1 MSREELLPR
10 RAMRALVIAAS
21 AIVVVAGLREAS
33 EILLPFLSALFI
45 AVVSLPVMAWLQR
58 NRVPTWLAVMLTV
71 LAAAG
76 VVSVLGVVV
85 GQSVGEFAQVVAD
98 SQYNQRFEELAGQL
112 GAWAEEANLPF
123 ADRGPFEL
131 VDPEAVVNL
140 LGGTLGAL
148 AGLLQDAFLVLL
160 AVIFILVEAAGFR
173 HKLRVAF
180 GDRGGN
186 LERLEQMAQQV
197 QKYLAVKTVVSLGTG
212 FLAFAWVW
220 TLGIDFPLMWG
231 LVAFLFNYIPNIGS
245 IVAAVGPSVLAL
257 VQVDLGRALVVA
269 SGYVAL
275 NIAFGNILE
284 PTLLGRKLGMSVLVV
299 FLSLVFWGWV
309 WGPMGLLLAV
319 PITMTF
325 KIAFENTDDLRWIA
339 VLLDAKPRARP
350 AVGTPPPDSPAAV
363 RTPASGSPA
372 SPAAPSD
379 AQPGPQAPTRS
390 PAMVTTPAPA
400 SPAAPTDAP
409 RGPQAPTRSPA
420 VVTTPAPASPAS
432 SAEPTDAPRGPQA
445 PTRTPAA

>member
-1 MSREELLPR
+1 MGREELLPR
-10 RAMRALVIAAS
+10 RAMRFLVVAAS
-21 AIVVVAGLREAS
+21 TIVVVAGLREAS

-112 GAWAEEANLPF
+112 GAWAEEVNLPF
-123 ADRGPFEL
+123 ADRTPFEL
-131 VDPEAVVNL
+131 VNPEAVVNL

-173 HKLRVAF
+173 GKLRVAF
-180 GDRGGN
+180 GDRGSN
-186 LERLEQMAQQV
+186 LERLDQMAQQV

-220 TLGIDFPLMWG
+220 VLGIDFPLMWG

-339 VLLDAKPRARP
+339 VLLDANPRAAVRTP
-350 AVGTPPPDSPAAV
+350 APDSPAAV
-363 RTPASGSPA
+363 RTPAPD
-372 SPAAPSD
+372 SPAA
-379 AQPGPQAPTRS
+379 T
-390 PAMVTTPAPA
+390 
-400 SPAAPTDAP
+400 
-409 RGPQAPTRSPA
+409 
-420 VVTTPAPASPAS
+420 
-432 SAEPTDAPRGPQA
+432 AEPSGAPRGPQA

>member
-1 MSREELLPR
+1 MGREELMPR
-10 RAMRALVIAAS
+10 RAMRFLVVAAS
-21 AIVVVAGLREAS
+21 TIVVVAGLREAS

-98 SQYNQRFEELAGQL
+98 SQYQQRFEELAGQL
-112 GAWAEEANLPF
+112 RAWAEEANLPF
-123 ADRGPFEL
+123 ADRTPFEL
-131 VDPEAVVNL
+131 VNPEAVVNL

-148 AGLLQDAFLVLL
+148 AGVLQDAFLVLL

-173 HKLRVAF
+173 SKLRVAF
-180 GDRGGN
+180 GDRGAN

-197 QKYLAVKTVVSLGTG
+197 QKYLAVKTAVSLGTG
-212 FLAFAWVW
+212 FFAFLWVW

-231 LVAFLFNYIPNIGS
+231 LVTFLFNYIPNIGS

-257 VQVDLGRALVVA
+257 VQADLGLALAVA
-269 SGYVAL
+269 AGYVVL

-299 FLSLVFWGWV
+299 FASLVFWGWV

-339 VLLDAKPRARP
+339 VLLDANPGARAAAGTP
-350 AVGTPPPDSPAAV
+350 GSEPAAAGGTPAPESSGVVGTSAGAVVTSVAVGTPPMPEPSAAV
-363 RTPASGSPA
+363 TTPVPEPPA
-372 SPAAPSD
+372 VTSEPSD
-379 AQPGPQAPTRS
+379 ARCVPP
-390 PAMVTTPAPA
+390 
-400 SPAAPTDAP
+400 
-409 RGPQAPTRSPA
+409 
-420 VVTTPAPASPAS
+420 
-432 SAEPTDAPRGPQA
+432 A
-445 PTRTPAA
+445 PTRTPVG

>member
-1 MSREELLPR
+1 MGREELLPR
-10 RAMRALVIAAS
+10 RAMRFLVVAA
-21 AIVVVAGLREAS
+21 ATMVVVAGLREAS

-45 AVVSLPVMAWLQR
+45 AIVSLPFLAWLQR
-58 NRVPTWLAVMLTV
+58 NRVPTWLAVMFTV
-71 LAAAG
+71 AAAAG

-98 SQYNQRFEELAGQL
+98 SRYNERFEALANRL
-112 GAWAEEANLPF
+112 GAWAEQANLPF
-123 ADRGPFEL
+123 ADRTPLDF
-131 VDPEAVVNL
+131 VNPEAVVNL
-140 LGGTLGAL
+140 LGGTLAAL

-173 HKLRVAF
+173 AKVRLAF
-180 GDRGGN
+180 GERGRS
-186 LERLEQMAQQV
+186 LERMSQITLQV

-212 FLAFAWVW
+212 FLAFVWVW

-269 SGYVAL
+269 AGYVAL

-284 PTLLGRKLGMSVLVV
+284 PTLLGRRLGMSILVV

-319 PITMTF
+319 PITMSL

-339 VLLDAKPRARP
+339 VLLDADPARTREPAGRP
-350 AVGTPPPDSPAAV
+350 APAPAAADAE
-363 RTPASGSPA
+363 PSG
-372 SPAAPSD
+372 APR
-379 AQPGPQAPTRS
+379 APTR
-390 PAMVTTPAPA
+390 
-400 SPAAPTDAP
+400 
-409 RGPQAPTRSPA
+409 
-420 VVTTPAPASPAS
+420 
-432 SAEPTDAPRGPQA
+432 
-445 PTRTPAA
+445 

>member
-1 MSREELLPR
+1 MGREELLPR
-10 RAMRALVIAAS
+10 RAMRFMVVAAS
-21 AIVVVAGLREAS
+21 TIVVVAGLREAS

-45 AVVSLPVMAWLQR
+45 AVVSLPVMAWLQG

-98 SQYNQRFEELAGQL
+98 SQYNERFEELANRL
-112 GAWAEEANLPF
+112 RLWAEDLNLPF
-123 ADRGPFEL
+123 ADRTPLEL
-131 VDPEAVVNL
+131 VNPSAVVNL

-173 HKLRVAF
+173 SKLRVAF
-180 GDRGGN
+180 GDRGAN
-186 LERLEQMAQQV
+186 LERLGQMAHQV

-220 TLGIDFPLMWG
+220 ILGIDFPLMWG

-275 NIAFGNILE
+275 NIVFGNILE

-325 KIAFENTDDLRWIA
+325 KIAFENTDDLRWIS
-339 VLLDAKPRARP
+339 VLLDAKPRAREAVAP
-350 AVGTPPPDSPAAV
+350 APAAVGTPASATV
-363 RTPASGSPA
+363 GTPASA
-372 SPAAPSD
+372 SPATV
-379 AQPGPQAPTRS
+379 G
-390 PAMVTTPAPA
+390 APA
-400 SPAAPTDAP
+400 TDP
-409 RGPQAPTRSPA
+409 L
-420 VVTTPAPASPAS
+420 AS

-445 PTRTPAA
+445 PTRTPAVVRTPAPASPASSAEPTDAARGPQAPTRTPAA

>member
-1 MSREELLPR
+1 MGREELMPR
-10 RAMRALVIAAS
+10 RAMRFLVVAAS
-21 AIVVVAGLREAS
+21 TIVVVAGLREAS

-98 SQYNQRFEELAGQL
+98 SQYQQRFEELAGQVS
-112 GAWAEEANLPF
+112 AWAEEANLPF
-123 ADRGPFEL
+123 ADRTPFEL
-131 VDPEAVVNL
+131 VNPEAVVNL

-148 AGLLQDAFLVLL
+148 AGVLQDAFLVLL

-173 HKLRVAF
+173 SKLRVAF
-180 GDRGGN
+180 GDRGAN

-197 QKYLAVKTVVSLGTG
+197 QKYLAVKTAVSLGTG
-212 FLAFAWVW
+212 FFAFLWVW

-231 LVAFLFNYIPNIGS
+231 LVTFLFNYIPNIGS

-257 VQVDLGRALVVA
+257 VQADLGLALAVA
-269 SGYVAL
+269 AGYVVL

-299 FLSLVFWGWV
+299 FASLVFWGWV

-339 VLLDAKPRARP
+339 VLLDANPGARAAAGTP
-350 AVGTPPPDSPAAV
+350 GSEPAAAGGTPAPESSGVVGTSAGAVVTSVAVGTPPMPEPSAAV
-363 RTPASGSPA
+363 TTPVPEPPA
-372 SPAAPSD
+372 VTSEPSD
-379 AQPGPQAPTRS
+379 ARCVPP
-390 PAMVTTPAPA
+390 
-400 SPAAPTDAP
+400 
-409 RGPQAPTRSPA
+409 
-420 VVTTPAPASPAS
+420 
-432 SAEPTDAPRGPQA
+432 A
-445 PTRTPAA
+445 PTRTPVG

>member
-10 RAMRALVIAAS
+10 RTMRFLVVAAS
-21 AIVVVAGLREAS
+21 TIIVVAGLREAS

-45 AVVSLPVMAWLQR
+45 AIVSLPFLAWLQR

-71 LAAAG
+71 AAAAG

-98 SQYNQRFEELAGQL
+98 SRYNERFEALANRL
-112 GAWAEEANLPF
+112 GAWAEQANLPF
-123 ADRGPFEL
+123 ADRTPLDFVNPG
-131 VDPEAVVNL
+131 AVVNL
-140 LGGTLGAL
+140 LGGTLAAL

-173 HKLRVAF
+173 AKLRLAF
-180 GDRGGN
+180 GERGRS
-186 LERLEQMAQQV
+186 LERMSQITLQV

-212 FLAFAWVW
+212 FFAFVWVW

-269 SGYVAL
+269 AGYVAL

-284 PTLLGRKLGMSVLVV
+284 PTLLGRRLGMSILVV

-319 PITMTF
+319 PITMSL

-339 VLLDAKPRARP
+339 VLLDANPAR
-350 AVGTPPPDSPAAV
+350 
-363 RTPASGSPA
+363 
-372 SPAAPSD
+372 
-379 AQPGPQAPTRS
+379 TRE
-390 PAMVTTPAPA
+390 TDGRPAPA
-400 SPAAPTDAP
+400 AAAAD
-409 RGPQAPTRSPA
+409 
-420 VVTTPAPASPAS
+420 
-432 SAEPTDAPRGPQA
+432 AEPSEA
-445 PTRTPAA
+445 PTRTPAR

>member
-1 MSREELLPR
+1 MSRRLPR
-10 RAMRALVIAAS
+10 QS
-21 AIVVVAGLREAS
+21 H
-33 EILLPFLSALFI
+33 LPFR
-45 AVVSLPVMAWLQR
+45 AVR
-58 NRVPTWLAVMLTV
+58 
-71 LAAAG
+71 
-76 VVSVLGVVV
+76 
-85 GQSVGEFAQVVAD
+85 
-98 SQYNQRFEELAGQL
+98 
-112 GAWAEEANLPF
+112 NLPF
-123 ADRGPFEL
+123 ADRTPLEL
-131 VDPEAVVNL
+131 VNPSAVVNL

-160 AVIFILVEAAGFR
+160 AVIFILIEAAGFR

-186 LERLEQMAQQV
+186 LERLGQMAQQV

-220 TLGIDFPLMWG
+220 VLGIDFPLMWG

-299 FLSLVFWGWV
+299 FASLVFWGWV
-309 WGPMGLLLAV
+309 WGAMGLLLAV

-325 KIAFENTDDLRWIA
+325 KIAFENTDDLRIS
-339 VLLDAKPRARP
+339 VLLDAKPRAREAVAP
-350 AVGTPPPDSPAAV
+350 APAAVGTPASALPATV
-363 RTPASGSPA
+363 GTPATDP
-372 SPAAPSD
+372 PS
-379 AQPGPQAPTRS
+379 
-390 PAMVTTPAPA
+390 
-400 SPAAPTDAP
+400 
-409 RGPQAPTRSPA
+409 
-420 VVTTPAPASPAS
+420 S

-445 PTRTPAA
+445 PTRSPVGVRTPAPASPSSSAEPTDAPRGPQSADA

>member
-58 NRVPTWLAVMLTV
+58 NRVPTWLAVLLTV

-112 GAWAEEANLPF
+112 RAWAEEANLPF
-123 ADRGPFEL
+123 ADRTAFEL
-131 VDPEAVVNL
+131 VNPEAVVNL

-220 TLGIDFPLMWG
+220 TLGVDFPLMWG

-350 AVGTPPPDSPAAV
+350 AVGTPAPESPAAV
-363 RTPASGSPA
+363 GTPASGSPA
-372 SPAAPSD
+372 APAAPSD
-379 AQPGPQAPTRS
+379 APPGPQAPTRS

-420 VVTTPAPASPAS
+420 VVTTPAPAAPAS
-432 SAEPTDAPRGPQA
+432 SAAPTDAPRGPQA

>member
-1 MSREELLPR
+1 MGREELLPR
-10 RAMRALVIAAS
+10 RAMRFLVVAA
-21 AIVVVAGLREAS
+21 ATMIVVAGLREAS

-45 AVVSLPVMAWLQR
+45 AIVSLPFLAWLQR

-71 LAAAG
+71 AAAAG

-98 SQYNQRFEELAGQL
+98 SRYNERFEALANRF
-112 GAWAEEANLPF
+112 GAWAEQANLPF
-123 ADRGPFEL
+123 ADRTPLDF
-131 VDPEAVVNL
+131 VNPEAVVNL
-140 LGGTLGAL
+140 LGGTLAAL

-173 HKLRVAF
+173 AKVRLAF
-180 GDRGGN
+180 GERGRS
-186 LERLEQMAQQV
+186 LERMSQITLQV

-212 FLAFAWVW
+212 FLAFVWVW

-269 SGYVAL
+269 AGYVAL

-284 PTLLGRKLGMSVLVV
+284 PTLLGRRLGMSILVV

-319 PITMTF
+319 PITMSL

-339 VLLDAKPRARP
+339 VLLDADPARTREPAGRP
-350 AVGTPPPDSPAAV
+350 APAAAAADAE
-363 RTPASGSPA
+363 PSG
-372 SPAAPSD
+372 APR
-379 AQPGPQAPTRS
+379 APTR
-390 PAMVTTPAPA
+390 
-400 SPAAPTDAP
+400 
-409 RGPQAPTRSPA
+409 
-420 VVTTPAPASPAS
+420 
-432 SAEPTDAPRGPQA
+432 
-445 PTRTPAA
+445 

>member
-1 MSREELLPR
+1 MGREELLPR
-10 RAMRALVIAAS
+10 RAMRFLVIAAS

-45 AVVSLPVMAWLQR
+45 AVVSLPFMAWLQR

-71 LAAAG
+71 AAAAG

-98 SQYNQRFEELAGQL
+98 SQYNTRFEELANRL
-112 GAWAEEANLPF
+112 RVWADEANLPF
-123 ADRGPFEL
+123 ADRTPLDFVNPG
-131 VDPEAVVNL
+131 AVVNL

-173 HKLRVAF
+173 DKLRIAF
-180 GDRGGN
+180 GDRSGS
-186 LERLEQMAQQV
+186 LERLSQMTLQV
-197 QKYLAVKTVVSLGTG
+197 QKYLAVKTAVSLGTG
-212 FLAFAWVW
+212 FLAFVWVW
-220 TLGIDFPLMWG
+220 TLDVDFPLMWG

-257 VQVDLGRALVVA
+257 VQVDLSRALAVA
-269 SGYVAL
+269 AGYVVL
-275 NIAFGNILE
+275 NIVFGNILE
-284 PTLLGRKLGMSVLVV
+284 PTLLGRRLGMSVLVV

-325 KIAFENTDDLRWIA
+325 KIAFENTDDLRWVS
-339 VLLDAKPRARP
+339 VLLDANPARVRK
-350 AVGTPPPDSPAAV
+350 AVKTPSPDSPAA
-363 RTPASGSPA
+363 
-372 SPAAPSD
+372 
-379 AQPGPQAPTRS
+379 
-390 PAMVTTPAPA
+390 
-400 SPAAPTDAP
+400 
-409 RGPQAPTRSPA
+409 
-420 VVTTPAPASPAS
+420 
-432 SAEPTDAPRGPQA
+432 SAEPSDAPRGPQA

>member
-10 RAMRALVIAAS
+10 RAMRFLVIAAS
-21 AIVVVAGLREAS
+21 AIIVVAGLREAS

-112 GAWAEEANLPF
+112 RAWAEEANLPF
-123 ADRGPFEL
+123 ADRTAFEL
-131 VDPEAVVNL
+131 VNPEAVVNL

-173 HKLRVAF
+173 HKLRAAF

-339 VLLDAKPRARP
+339 VLLDAKPRARA
-350 AVGTPPPDSPAAV
+350 AVGPPALDSPAAV
-363 RTPASGSPA
+363 RTPAPE
-372 SPAAPSD
+372 SPAAS
-379 AQPGPQAPTRS
+379 
-390 PAMVTTPAPA
+390 
-400 SPAAPTDAP
+400 AAP
-409 RGPQAPTRSPA
+409 S
-420 VVTTPAPASPAS
+420 
-432 SAEPTDAPRGPQA
+432 DAPRGPQA

>member
-1 MSREELLPR
+1 MGREELMPR
-10 RAMRALVIAAS
+10 RAMRFLVVAAS
-21 AIVVVAGLREAS
+21 TIVVVAGLREAS

-58 NRVPTWLAVMLTV
+58 HRVPTWLAVMLTV

-98 SQYNQRFEELAGQL
+98 SQYNQRFEELADQL
-112 GAWAEEANLPF
+112 RAWAEEANLPF
-123 ADRGPFEL
+123 ADRTPFEL
-131 VDPEAVVNL
+131 VNPEAVVNL
-140 LGGTLGAL
+140 LGGTLAAL
-148 AGLLQDAFLVLL
+148 AGVLQDAFLVLL
-160 AVIFILVEAAGFR
+160 AVIFILIEAAGFR
-173 HKLRVAF
+173 RKLRVAF

-186 LERLEQMAQQV
+186 LERLGQMAQQV

-212 FLAFAWVW
+212 FLAFVWVW

-257 VQVDLGRALVVA
+257 VQVDLGRALAVA
-269 SGYVAL
+269 AGYVVL

-299 FLSLVFWGWV
+299 FTSLVFWGWV

-339 VLLDAKPRARP
+339 VLLDAKPGARAAAGRP
-350 AVGTPPPDSPAAV
+350 AAEPPGAVGTAVADSPAAV
-363 RTPASGSPA
+363 VTTPTPEPPA
-372 SPAAPSD
+372 VTAEPSD
-379 AQPGPQAPTRS
+379 ARSGPP
-390 PAMVTTPAPA
+390 
-400 SPAAPTDAP
+400 
-409 RGPQAPTRSPA
+409 
-420 VVTTPAPASPAS
+420 
-432 SAEPTDAPRGPQA
+432 A

>member
-10 RAMRALVIAAS
+10 RAMRSLVIAAS
-21 AIVVVAGLREAS
+21 TIVVVAGLREAS

-112 GAWAEEANLPF
+112 RAWAEDANLPF
-123 ADRGPFEL
+123 ADRTPFEL
-131 VDPEAVVNL
+131 VNPEAVVNL

-212 FLAFAWVW
+212 FLAFVWVW

-257 VQVDLGRALVVA
+257 VQVDLGTALAVA
-269 SGYVAL
+269 SGYVVL

-339 VLLDAKPRARP
+339 VLLDAKPRARA
-350 AVGTPPPDSPAAV
+350 AVGSPTPESPATVTAPAPESPAAV
-363 RTPASGSPA
+363 GMSAAA
-372 SPAAPSD
+372 SPA
-379 AQPGPQAPTRS
+379 TVR
-390 PAMVTTPAPA
+390 TPAPA
-400 SPAAPTDAP
+400 SPVASAEPSDAP
-409 RGPQAPTRSPA
+409 RGPR
-420 VVTTPAPASPAS
+420 
-432 SAEPTDAPRGPQA
+432 A

>member
-1 MSREELLPR
+1 MGREELLPR
-10 RAMRALVIAAS
+10 RTMRFLVVAAS
-21 AIVVVAGLREAS
+21 TIVVVAGLREAS

-45 AVVSLPVMAWLQR
+45 AIVSLPFLAWLQR

-71 LAAAG
+71 AAAAG

-98 SQYNQRFEELAGQL
+98 SRYNERFEALDNRL
-112 GAWAEEANLPF
+112 GAWAEQANLPF
-123 ADRGPFEL
+123 ADRTPLDFVNPG
-131 VDPEAVVNL
+131 AVVNL

-173 HKLRVAF
+173 TKLRLAF
-180 GDRGGN
+180 GERGRS
-186 LERLEQMAQQV
+186 LERMSQITLQV
-197 QKYLAVKTVVSLGTG
+197 QKYLAVKTAVSLGTG
-212 FLAFAWVW
+212 FFAFVWVW

-269 SGYVAL
+269 AGYVAL
-275 NIAFGNILE
+275 NIAFGNVLE
-284 PTLLGRKLGMSVLVV
+284 PTLLGRRLGMSVLVV

-319 PITMTF
+319 PITMSL

-339 VLLDAKPRARP
+339 VLLDANPAR
-350 AVGTPPPDSPAAV
+350 TREAAG
-363 RTPASGSPA
+363 R
-372 SPAAPSD
+372 
-379 AQPGPQAPTRS
+379 
-390 PAMVTTPAPA
+390 PAPA
-400 SPAAPTDAP
+400 AAAADAEPPDAP
-409 RGPQAPTRSPA
+409 R
-420 VVTTPAPASPAS
+420 APA
-432 SAEPTDAPRGPQA
+432 R
-445 PTRTPAA
+445 